1 MTRLTT
7 WLQFAGLLHLGLLSA
22 GIMMPRVIEMR
33 SHLAQ
38 LPVFLRELF
47 WTYYLFIGG
56 CVLGFGCVTFFMAEE
71 LASGGTIARAV
82 AGFLA
87 LFWIA
92 RLAVALFVFK
102 MEVYLTSMMFRV
114 GYAVVNAVFVYFVIV
129 YALAA
134 FGIGATMGGA
144 R

>member
-7 WLQFAGLLHLGLLSA
+7 WLQLAGLLHAGLLCA
-22 GIMMPRVIEMR
+22 GIMMPLVVEMR
-33 SHLAQ
+33 SHVAK
-38 LPVFLRELF
+38 LPTFLRELF

-56 CVLGFGCVTFFMAEE
+56 CVLGFGAVTFFLAEE
-71 LASGGTIARAV
+71 LASGELMGRAV

-87 LFWIA
+87 VFWLA
-92 RLAVALFVFK
+92 RLAVAAFVFK

-114 GYAVVNAVFVYFVIV
+114 GYAVVNAVFVFFIIV
-129 YALAA
+129 YVLAA
-134 FGIGATMGGA
+134 LGVGTI